1 MLTFLKKGVPERE
14 SVCVLQEQ
22 LLFVR
27 FEFWL
32 LSSDLDLASTK
43 TSSKTTAL
51 EVIGFT
57 LRVDTIRGEFR
68 T

>member
-1 MLTFLKKGVPERE
+1 MLTFLKKGVLKRE
-14 SVCVLQEQ
+14 SVCILQEQ

-32 LSSDLDLASTK
+32 LSSYLDLARTR
-43 TSSKTTAL
+43 TSSETVAL